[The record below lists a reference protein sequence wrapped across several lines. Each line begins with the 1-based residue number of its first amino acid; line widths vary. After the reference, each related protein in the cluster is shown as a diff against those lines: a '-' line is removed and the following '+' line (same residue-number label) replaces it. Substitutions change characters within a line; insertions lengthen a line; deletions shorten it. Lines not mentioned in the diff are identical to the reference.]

1 MSERLKKR
9 NRGGAPHV
17 ANKKKTKPV
26 KKNTVEP
33 GRGLAPPKYGPV
45 IDTNRK
51 NIQYNRGKELAPPRR
66 QPLNPGYLAPP
77 KYLGDLNNTDSTIGK
92 IKKFLKDVEK
102 ANKIKPSL
110 KERFGK

>member
-9 NRGGAPHV
+9 NRGGTPHV

-26 KKNTVEP
+26 KKNTVES

-45 IDTNRK
+45 DRM
-51 NIQYNRGKELAPPRR
+51 ELDSGLEIAPPRR
-66 QPLNPGYLAPP
+66 QLLNPGYLAPP

>member
-9 NRGGAPHV
+9 NRGGVPHV
-17 ANKKKTKPV
+17 GNKKKTKPV
-26 KKNTVEP
+26 KKNTVE
-33 GRGLAPPKYGPV
+33 YGPGV
-45 IDTNRK
+45 RPNYRVDVRPNYGVEI
-51 NIQYNRGKELAPPRR
+51 APPRR
-66 QPLNPGYLAPP
+66 QPLNPGYTAPP
-77 KYLGDLNNTDSTIGK
+77 KYLGDLNNTDSTIDK

>member
-45 IDTNRK
+45 IDTNR
-51 NIQYNRGKELAPPRR
+51 GKELAPPRG
-66 QPLNPGYLAPP
+66 QQLNPGYLAPP